1 VRNEFSRAGRSMSR
15 GGTGTILAAML
26 VVMLMPG
33 GRALAQEKK
42 METRPA
48 PDSLYSRMGG
58 YDVIAEVVTD
68 FVMQLGQDKAF
79 ERFGGGRSHNS
90 LVKTKQL
97 VTDQICNLTGGP
109 CDYIGRD
116 MKTAH
121 AGLAITDAEW
131 DAAIKHFEISL
142 DKFKVKEREKR
153 DFIAMLQKLKGD
165 IVEKGKDYPT
175 KGEAPKAQN

>member
-1 VRNEFSRAGRSMSR
+1 MRNEFSMKGRRAPQVGM
-15 GGTGTILAAML
+15 GMILAAVL
-26 VVMLMPG
+26 AVMLIPS

-42 METRPA
+42 DARPA
-48 PDSLYSRMGG
+48 PDSLYTRMGG
-58 YDVIAEVVTD
+58 YDVIAEIVND
-68 FVMQLGQDKAF
+68 FVAQLGQDKMF

-97 VTDQICNLTGGP
+97 VTEQICYLTGGP

-116 MKTAH
+116 TKTAH

-131 DAAIKHFEISL
+131 DAGVKHFEISL
-142 DKFKVKEREKR
+142 DKFKIKDREKK
-153 DFIAMLQKLKGD
+153 DFIAMIQKLKGD

-175 KGEAPKAQN
+175 QGETPKAQN